1 VAQSAIGASITAYGH
16 ARFLLAVR
24 AGRLADT
31 AARRSV
37 LALGGLVS
45 A

>member
-1 VAQSAIGASITAYGH
+1 VAQSAIGASITAYG
-16 ARFLLAVR
+16 LAFPPGCS

-31 AARRSV
+31 PARRSV